1 MPGTSHLP
9 GAPPADAFLAGG
21 LAAIAVAIVLL
32 VVLARSRGARPDA
45 VTDVLTTIETHY
57 GVSAARRD
65 APRPVRRLSVPLAAL
80 RALAERLTPGG
91 AAATLQRRLDA
102 AGNPGAWTPERV
114 LAYKGLGLVLAGAV
128 FGLVALG
135 DGPVSAL
142 LLGPAGAAAG
152 FFLPDLLLY
161 NAALR
166 RQDAITR
173 ALPNVLDLLCV
184 SVEAGLGFDAALQ
197 RVAQGTEGPLAAE
210 LVRAIQETQI
220 GKSREEALSAL
231 AGRVAVEEL
240 RSFVAA
246 LVHAADLGI
255 PIGKVLR
262 EQAREMRVKRRQRAE
277 EAAQKVPV
285 KITFPVA
292 VCVLPALFIVVLGP
306 GVLGLLSSSLF
317 R

>member
-1 MPGTSHLP
+1 M
-9 GAPPADAFLAGG
+9 GAPPYLPDVLLGAG
-21 LAAIAVAIVLL
+21 LAAVAAAIVLI
-32 VVLARSRGARPDA
+32 VALARSGRPRPDA
-45 VTDVLTTIETHY
+45 VADALATIETHY
-57 GVSAARRD
+57 SVATARR
-65 APRPVRRLSVPLAAL
+65 AGPRPARGLAFPLMAL

-91 AAATLQRRLDA
+91 TAAALQRRLDA

-114 LAYKGLGLVLAGAV
+114 LAYKGLGLVAAGAV
-128 FGLVALG
+128 FALVALG
-135 DGPVSAL
+135 DGPVTAL
-142 LLGPAGAAAG
+142 VLGPAGAAAG

-166 RQDAITR
+166 RRDAILR

-197 RVAQGTEGPLAAE
+197 RVAQGTDGPLAAE

-220 GKSREEALSAL
+220 GKSREEALRAL

-246 LVHAADLGI
+246 LIHAAELGI
-255 PIGKVLR
+255 PIGTVLR